1 MLLHKRTPALQEKF
15 THEEIAALTPI
26 KLFRTDTEDQSDFAF
41 FSVLSGLKWYL
52 CAPTDQE
59 GFHQQDPAW
68 FKQPGE
74 RWHPHLPRVVEM
86 CHMMQWQAS
95 AKLFQVSQGKFD
107 TIAEDEISR
116 AVRHMVKHKEIP
128 IWVQFAAQTYIDI
141 QDVLG
146 DRLDAPLKELQ
157 VYLQTF
163 NRTLANFLSGNSM
176 LDKYEKNTRF
186 RTGYLKI
193 IDDLKRK
200 QSILEAWFTKDPF
213 TLSLRGNPHPYLSK
227 FKKEDHVL
235 LRRHPLG
242 CGVLQYNMFEDLH
255 EYGLQLELATDC
267 IRPMIY
273 LYAATRLLCEDSPTW
288 PDMEL
293 LILRQDPQRL
303 LYGKERP
310 MDYRTIFTCF
320 EQATVMPL
328 ASLHITDPSMLTD
341 VFMDRFDH
349 QVSDNKEVDSVVSRW
364 TTLMRSE
371 EGMKHLLRQRNV
383 DPSEYS
389 TALRSLQEQ
398 AKNNKPDGILTRLL
412 PCLEAD
418 AIDLHFDWLSLHNTC
433 ALLWIKMYS
442 KLSSHKGSLTF
453 DPDKYRMTPES
464 RVRLVAQI
472 LRETV
477 EAYNVTQNMELKDA
491 WQAFGDGIRTA
502 ASTLQETIKTPSIS
516 TMYGQI
522 MGGDFCIALTMG
534 QTTQQGVHYPGIFY
548 KQPGPMNVSNLY
560 RGWDKKI
567 LKSLHSITCAEFS
580 DAKHKDF
587 MAQAEDERRRQ
598 QEILRELL
606 LAQEPPQ
613 QKKHDQSS
621 KAQKAAKKSKNQKKK
636 GKGTTF

>member
-1 MLLHKRTPALQEKF
+1 
-15 THEEIAALTPI
+15 
-26 KLFRTDTEDQSDFAF
+26 
-41 FSVLSGLKWYL
+41 
-52 CAPTDQE
+52 
-59 GFHQQDPAW
+59 
-68 FKQPGE
+68 
-74 RWHPHLPRVVEM
+74 
-86 CHMMQWQAS
+86 
-95 AKLFQVSQGKFD
+95 
-107 TIAEDEISR
+107 
-116 AVRHMVKHKEIP
+116 
-128 IWVQFAAQTYIDI
+128 
-141 QDVLG
+141 
-146 DRLDAPLKELQ
+146 
-157 VYLQTF
+157 
-163 NRTLANFLSGNSM
+163 
-176 LDKYEKNTRF
+176 
-186 RTGYLKI
+186 
-193 IDDLKRK
+193 
-200 QSILEAWFTKDPF
+200 
-213 TLSLRGNPHPYLSK
+213 
-227 FKKEDHVL
+227 
-235 LRRHPLG
+235 
-242 CGVLQYNMFEDLH
+242 
-255 EYGLQLELATDC
+255 
-267 IRPMIY
+267 
-273 LYAATRLLCEDSPTW
+273 
-288 PDMEL
+288 
-293 LILRQDPQRL
+293 
-303 LYGKERP
+303 
-310 MDYRTIFTCF
+310 
-320 EQATVMPL
+320 
-328 ASLHITDPSMLTD
+328 
-341 VFMDRFDH
+341 
-349 QVSDNKEVDSVVSRW
+349 
-364 TTLMRSE
+364 
-371 EGMKHLLRQRNV
+371 MKHLLRQRNV

-567 LKSLHSITCAEFS
+567 LKSFHSITCAEFS